1 MFQQKDTVS
10 INSCLS
16 YIAEHNQLSLCAYDW
31 VWMSALNQNCL
42 YCFISFLLFIEKVIL
57 TLHSKAIS
65 PQVSEEGEG
74 VEKNGDIAA

>member
-1 MFQQKDTVS
+1 
-10 INSCLS
+10 
-16 YIAEHNQLSLCAYDW
+16 
-31 VWMSALNQNCL
+31 MSALNQNCL